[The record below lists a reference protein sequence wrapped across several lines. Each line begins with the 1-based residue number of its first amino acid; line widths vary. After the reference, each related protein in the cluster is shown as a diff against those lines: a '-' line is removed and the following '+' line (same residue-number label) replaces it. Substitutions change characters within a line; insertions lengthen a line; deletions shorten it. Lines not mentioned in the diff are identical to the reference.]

1 VDVPYYFRTDTEL
14 TYSPSCEA
22 FDTEDFSAAEQCCNC
37 GGGADY
43 SMGIVGGEVASLCE
57 NDDSIGDVHGDTC
70 SGWYD
75 YYPSGCGSYD
85 TD

>member
-1 VDVPYYFRTDTEL
+1 
-14 TYSPSCEA
+14 
-22 FDTEDFSAAEQCCNC
+22 
-37 GGGADY
+37 
-43 SMGIVGGEVASLCE
+43 MGIVGGEVASLCE

-85 TD
+85 TDQFTAMTACCKCGGGF